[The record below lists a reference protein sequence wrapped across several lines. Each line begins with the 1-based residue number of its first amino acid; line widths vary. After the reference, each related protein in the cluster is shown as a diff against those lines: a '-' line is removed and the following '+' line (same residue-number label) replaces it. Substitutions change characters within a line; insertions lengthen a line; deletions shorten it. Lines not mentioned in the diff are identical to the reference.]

1 MHLFIAG
8 IFPEDCSLKELMTFE
23 DSLLDA
29 EAAHNN
35 CFIYCRVQVE
45 KCWQRTLCQNMYG
58 FLFSTPPHNKS
69 REMSPTLSFSVC
81 VFFFPVLPKD
91 TLIPYCGVL
100 CLHEVNPQDPTVPIT
115 LLPGVEAGWN
125 RMVEL
130 GHQPVVLEDGGVVR
144 KFYNFTFAIAMKMLP
159 IV

>member
-1 MHLFIAG
+1 MQTLRIIIALLQS
-8 IFPEDCSLKELMTFE
+8 PSSKMLAK
-23 DSLLDA
+23 DSLPK
-29 EAAHNN
+29 HVWV
-35 CFIYCRVQVE
+35 FIQY
-45 KCWQRTLCQNMYG
+45 
-58 FLFSTPPHNKS
+58 PPHNNS

-81 VFFFPVLPKD
+81 VFFFSVLPKD

-100 CLHEVNPQDPTVPIT
+100 CLHEVNPQDPTVPMT

-130 GHQPVVLEDGGVVR
+130 GHQPVVLEDGRVVR